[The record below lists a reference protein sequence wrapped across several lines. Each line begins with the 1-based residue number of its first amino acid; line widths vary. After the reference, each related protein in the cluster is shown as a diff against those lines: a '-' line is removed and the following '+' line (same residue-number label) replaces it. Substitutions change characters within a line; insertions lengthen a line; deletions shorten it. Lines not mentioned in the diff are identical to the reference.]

1 MQICVK
7 NGVVKHLNPQKIAI
21 LADSC
26 CDIPLKDSAEK
37 GLFLVSLRI
46 LGDDREHE
54 DGIDIFP
61 ADIYQRLAA
70 GETLQTS
77 LPSGAAVERVLND
90 IRAQGYEK
98 VIALMLSSGLS
109 GTCNL
114 LRIAAENSDDLEIA
128 VFDSKSGSLGAGM
141 MIYQLLE
148 DINDG
153 MNWEELTTRRVPQL
167 IDNTYPFFSVDTLE
181 YLQKGGRI
189 GLISA
194 MAGTMLNI
202 KPILTF
208 AEDGQLKN
216 VAKVRGTKQVMA
228 KFVDT
233 IRQLKGEHKKFNL
246 AIANGGDPAN
256 MEILRSQ
263 MEAEFPG
270 YDHFWA
276 GEIGAT
282 LSVYIGPGILGAAI
296 TVLD

>member
-1 MQICVK
+1 M
-7 NGVVKHLNPQKIAI
+7 NPQKIAI

-26 CDIPLKDSAEK
+26 CDIPASKAAEK
-37 GLFLVSLRI
+37 GFFLVPLRI
-46 LGDDREHE
+46 LGDDCEHA
-54 DGIDIFP
+54 DGVDIF
-61 ADIYQRLAA
+61 ASDIYRRLAA

-77 LPSGAAVERVLND
+77 LPSGAAVEHTLNE
-90 IRAQGYEK
+90 IKKQGYEK

-114 LRIAAENSDDLEIA
+114 LRIAAETCDDLEIA
-128 VFDSKSGSLGAGM
+128 VYDSKNGSLGAGM
-141 MIYQLLE
+141 IIYQLLE
-148 DINDG
+148 DIDG
-153 MNWEELTTRRVPQL
+153 GMEWEQLTTQRVPQL
-167 IDNTYPFFSVDTLE
+167 IDNTFPFFSVDTLE

-189 GLISA
+189 GLITA

-208 AEDGQLKN
+208 AKDGQLKN
-216 VAKVRGTKQVMA
+216 VAKVRGTRQVMD
-228 KFVDT
+228 KFLD
-233 IRQLKGEHKKFNL
+233 IIAQLKGEHKKFNL

-256 MEILRSQ
+256 MEVLRGK
-263 MEAEFPG
+263 MVAAFPG

-296 TVLD
+296 TILD

>member
-1 MQICVK
+1 M
-7 NGVVKHLNPQKIAI
+7 NPQKIAI

-26 CDIPLKDSAEK
+26 CDIPAKEAAEK
-37 GLFLVSLRI
+37 GFFIIPLRI
-46 LGDDREHE
+46 LGDDCEHA
-54 DGIDIFP
+54 DGVDIFSS
-61 ADIYQRLAA
+61 DIYQRLAA
-70 GETLQTS
+70 GESLKTS
-77 LPSGAAVERVLND
+77 LPSGAAVEQVLNEMK
-90 IRAQGYEK
+90 AQGYEK

-109 GTCNL
+109 GTYNL
-114 LRIAAENSDDLEIA
+114 LRITAEACDDLEIA

-148 DINDG
+148 DIDHG
-153 MNWEELTTRRVPQL
+153 MDWEQLTTQRVPQL
-167 IDNTYPFFSVDTLE
+167 INNTFPFFSVDTLE

-189 GLISA
+189 GLITA

-216 VAKVRGTKQVMA
+216 VAKVRGTKQVIA
-228 KFVDT
+228 KFLDT
-233 IRQLKGEHKKFNL
+233 IRQLKSDHKKFNL

-256 MEILRSQ
+256 MEILRAQ
-263 MEAEFPG
+263 MEDAFPG